1 MVLDGF
7 SLSAAIVES
16 VVDLP
21 YAIAYFG
28 SALLLYALCLVAYVG
43 IAPGSEFSL
52 IREGNSAAAASLAGA
67 MLGFALP
74 LGSVMAVSGSMFDM
88 LVWSFI
94 ALVLQLIT
102 VAVLRRMMPSLSRN
116 VGQGQVASGVFLGAL
131 AVAVGILN
139 AAAMSF

>member
-1 MVLDGF
+1 MDEF
-7 SLSAAIVES
+7 SLLSAIVES
-16 VVDLP
+16 VADLP

-28 SALLLYALCLVAYVG
+28 SALLLYALCLVAYVA
-43 IAPGSEFSL
+43 ITPGSEFSL

-74 LGSVMAVSGSMFDM
+74 LGSVVAVSGSMFDM
-88 LVWSFI
+88 LIWSII
-94 ALVLQLIT
+94 ALVLQL
-102 VAVLRRMMPSLSRN
+102 VAVAALRRMLPALSRN
-116 VGQGQVASGVFLGAL
+116 VGQGQVASGIFLGAL